1 MNRIDV
7 HMLPEF
13 LEGVDLSES
22 VAVVIDVLRA
32 STTIVH
38 ALGHGAAA
46 VIPCLEVDEARRIAR
61 ENPENKILLGGE
73 RQGRIIDGFD
83 LDNSPLSYRSGTVA
97 GRTIAF
103 TTTNGTR
110 ALLRCSQAQAVYIG
124 AFANLSA
131 IVEELLRGDR
141 DVHLVCAGTD
151 GQLTAEDILFAG
163 ALADEL
169 LTRSAASGEDGFERP
184 PVADAASV
192 RERSN
197 PSPMQAASATE
208 EAFVLENVQ
217 AQMAVDFHRARSA
230 DPETFRR
237 TMFESLGGRNLVELG
252 FTADIERAMQ
262 RDLFSVVPTWDPDR
276 GAITVPSR

>member
-7 HMLPEF
+7 YMLPEF
-13 LEGVDLSES
+13 LEGADLSES

-61 ENPENKILLGGE
+61 ENPESEILLGGE

-83 LDNSPLSYRSGTVA
+83 LDNSPLSYRSETVA

-110 ALLRCSQAQAVYIG
+110 ALLRCSQAQAVFIG
-124 AFANLSA
+124 AFVNLA
-131 IVEELLRGDR
+131 AVAEELLRRDR

-169 LTRSAASGEDGFERP
+169 LTRSTASGRGEDG
-184 PVADAASV
+184 
-192 RERSN
+192 SN
-197 PSPMQAASATE
+197 RAE
-208 EAFVLENVQ
+208 DAFVLENVQ
-217 AQMAVDFHRARSA
+217 AQMAVDFYRARSA

-252 FTADIERAMQ
+252 FNTDIERTMQ
-262 RDLFSVVPTWDPDR
+262 RDLFAVVPVWDPAQ
-276 GAITVPSR
+276 GVITALPR